1 MFYQKLK
8 FHVNPWID
16 VFYRRSEFSKIEKT
30 TNLTLFLNRQLFCS
44 SQSFSFRHT
53 LDFCDTERLSIVF
66 CIFNIYLMKIPSM
79 CIHKQKKKPEK
90 VLRILRTTQFSN
102 FKLTY
107 SLFCFPDTFLD
118 DMKGKQH
125 SVTF

>member
-1 MFYQKLK
+1 
-8 FHVNPWID
+8 
-16 VFYRRSEFSKIEKT
+16 
-30 TNLTLFLNRQLFCS
+30 
-44 SQSFSFRHT
+44 
-53 LDFCDTERLSIVF
+53 
-66 CIFNIYLMKIPSM
+66 MKIPSM
-79 CIHKQKKKPEK
+79 YIHKQKKKPEK
-90 VLRILRTTQFSN
+90 VLRILQTTQFSN